1 MLGRREA
8 GPRTVARTW
17 LNQKQDCPLLHSL
30 VPLLQ
35 EQVYGSMVPVFGNFP
50 WDHAGRS
57 ASTELRDGGMIMEPW
72 PQTVATSEEKSR
84 ARIIEGHRTQAVRP
98 PVHSSRLF
106 PSASIARTSHFA
118 PRPQR

>member
-1 MLGRREA
+1 M
-8 GPRTVARTW
+8 ARTW

-84 ARIIEGHRTQAVRP
+84 ARIIEGHRTQAYVRASA
-98 PVHSSRLF
+98 PVHKKSGFSSNRQETL
-106 PSASIARTSHFA
+106 
-118 PRPQR
+118 PRPQRF